1 MPRRDSPYV
10 AIVILLASLSVPI
23 LGSQSGGRQVR
34 NHRKQDSTTKSAPG
48 YYFTL
53 GTCHACAY
61 FGWHEEAIRLFRT
74 RGIPA
79 FKGSG
84 FENLSSSAPFAPMGA
99 FQMLNP
105 ESAFWAMA
113 LYVGPFDSE
122 SAATQG
128 LLQFPAVLLRIM
140 ETRGGFDDEV
150 RANQS
155 ASVTRRSG
163 NRYDFGNSSFFMIG
177 GYQLATGKQE
187 TAADGF
193 EDFYRQFR
201 TVVASRDR
209 AALKDTMSSKFEWAM
224 DGFVSRD
231 QALKYI
237 AEIIGWQK
245 FWQSARTAV
254 ARKPTLCKPPYCN
267 YRSGYHAWAK
277 SPFPVEL
284 LFERGSDGKWRW
296 TGIIGE

>member
-34 NHRKQDSTTKSAPG
+34 SHRKQDGTTKSAPG
-48 YYFTL
+48 YYFTV
-53 GTCHACAY
+53 GACHACAY

-74 RGIPA
+74 RGITA

-122 SAATQG
+122 TAAMQA
-128 LLQFPAVLLRIM
+128 LSQFPPVLLRIM

-150 RANQS
+150 RANQRE
-155 ASVTRRSG
+155 SVTRRSG
-163 NRYDFGNSSFFMIG
+163 NRYDFGNSSFFMVG
-177 GYQLATGKQE
+177 GYQLTTGKQQ
-187 TAADGF
+187 APADGF
-193 EDFYRQFR
+193 EDFYRGFGA
-201 TVVASRDR
+201 VVRRRDR
-209 AALKDTMSSKFEWAM
+209 VALKEIMSSRFEWAM
-224 DGFVSRD
+224 DGFISRD
-231 QALKYI
+231 GAMRNI

-245 FWQSARTAV
+245 FWQSAQKAAAKKAV
-254 ARKPTLCKPPYCN
+254 LCKPPYCN
-267 YRSGYHAWAK
+267 YKPGYHSWVR
-277 SPFPVEL
+277 SPFPIEL
-284 LFERGSDGKWRW
+284 MFERGSDGKWRW
-296 TGIIGE
+296 TGLLGD